1 MEAEIIRWTLDLYSG
16 DKNSCGVVTS
26 GGTESLLLA
35 ILAYREQAKAER
47 GVTQP
52 NLVMSET
59 AHCGHDKGCHF
70 FGVEVRKVPVT
81 KDFRADVGAMKA

>member
-1 MEAEIIRWTLDLYSG
+1 MTR
-16 DKNSCGVVTS
+16 
-26 GGTESLLLA
+26 
-35 ILAYREQAKAER
+35 
-47 GVTQP
+47 P